1 MRAAW
6 VTSTDALRQ
15 RLAQP
20 AQVAAQDETAEMKP
34 YLESFLAHLRLL
46 VGIPFEYLVP
56 DSRLLP
62 DESARFFYVDRSWTD
77 RLVDGV
83 ISVGKAGT
91 REQAHHQA
99 HATDVAT
106 TLDHSEWQVR
116 SRQRGLGDAV
126 PDSDIDPGVTIT
138 GFLLRSAAV
147 SGWPQMEVR
156 AFSEVLPAY
165 PSDQA
170 MEAARLPLLRLERLS
185 PAVLVALFAGV
196 PKLVWLEEPHHGVQ
210 FGVKHEAGKVVVFRR
225 ERSGQADQTGGPI
238 QVPFR
243 TGGKNVVH
251 VAKLRER
258 LNDAA
263 TSDADMPAQTGAA
276 MFALEVL
283 DLPWRQR
290 FQSTGAYPYTA
301 GQGGFS
307 SQFQVA
313 VKAVDL
319 QVLATVERLVRP

>member
-6 VTSTDALRQ
+6 VTATDALRD
-15 RLAQP
+15 RLVQP
-20 AQVAAQDETAEMKP
+20 AQVAPADETAELKP

-46 VGIPFEYLVP
+46 VGVPFEYLVP

-62 DESARFFYVDRSWTD
+62 DESIRFFYLDRSWTD

-83 ISVGKAGT
+83 ISVGKIGS

-99 HATDVAT
+99 HATQVDTA
-106 TLDHSEWQVR
+106 LDHAEWQVR

-126 PDSDIDPGVTIT
+126 PDSDVDPGVVIT
-138 GFLLRSAAV
+138 GFLLRSAVV
-147 SGWPQMEVR
+147 SGWPQLEAR
-156 AFSEVLPAY
+156 AFDRVLPES
-165 PSDQA
+165 PSEQD
-170 MEAARLPLLRLERLS
+170 MEAARLQLLRLERLS

-210 FGVKHEAGKVVVFRR
+210 FGVKHEDSRIVVFRR
-225 ERSGQADQTGGPI
+225 TPTGEADQTGAPI

-243 TGGKNVVH
+243 QGGRNVIH

-258 LNDAA
+258 LNVGGGL
-263 TSDADMPAQTGAA
+263 PVQTGAA

-290 FQSTGAYPYTA
+290 FQSTGANPVTA
-301 GQGGFS
+301 GHGGFS
-307 SQFQVA
+307 STFTVA
-313 VKAVDL
+313 ARALDP
-319 QVLATVERLVRP
+319 QVLQTVERLVDQ

>member
-6 VTSTDALRQ
+6 VTSTDALRD
-15 RLAQP
+15 RLVQP
-20 AQVAAQDETAEMKP
+20 AQVTTTDETAELKP

-46 VGIPFEYLVP
+46 VTVPFEYLVP

-62 DESARFFYVDRSWTD
+62 DESIRFLYLDRSWTD

-83 ISVGKAGT
+83 VSVGKIGS

-99 HATDVAT
+99 HATQVDTA
-106 TLDHSEWQVR
+106 LDHAEWQVR

-126 PDSDIDPGVTIT
+126 ADSDIEPGVTIT

-156 AFSEVLPAY
+156 AFDRVLEANPTEQ
-165 PSDQA
+165 D
-170 MEAARLPLLRLERLS
+170 MEDARLPLLRLERLS
-185 PAVLVALFAGV
+185 PAVVLALFAGV

-210 FGVKHEAGKVVVFRR
+210 FGVKHEGGHVVVFRR
-225 ERSGQADQTGGPI
+225 TRNGQADQTGDPVR
-238 QVPFR
+238 VPLR

-258 LNDAA
+258 LDAA
-263 TSDADMPAQTGAA
+263 ARTDTDMPLQTGSA

-290 FQSTGAYPYTA
+290 FQSTGAHPVTV

-307 SQFQVA
+307 STFTVA
-313 VKAVDL
+313 AKSLDAQLL
-319 QVLATVERLVRP
+319 QTVERLVEP

>member
-1 MRAAW
+1 MRTAW
-6 VTSTDALRQ
+6 VTASDALRQ
-15 RLAQP
+15 RLVQP

-46 VGIPFEYLVP
+46 VGVPFEYLVP

-62 DESARFFYVDRSWTD
+62 DESIRFCYLDRSWTD

-83 ISVGKAGT
+83 ISVGKIGS

-99 HATDVAT
+99 HAAQVDTA
-106 TLDHSEWQVR
+106 LDHVEWQVR

-126 PDSDIDPGVTIT
+126 DDSDVDPGVTIT

-165 PSDQA
+165 PSEQA

-210 FGVKHEAGKVVVFRR
+210 FGVKHEAGKVVVYRR
-225 ERSGQADQTGGPI
+225 KGSGEAEQNVVPV

-243 TGGKNVVH
+243 QGGKNVVH
-251 VAKLRER
+251 VAELRER

-263 TSDADMPAQTGAA
+263 AGDPNMPAQTGAA

-290 FQSTGAYPYTA
+290 FQSTGAHPVTA
-301 GQGGFS
+301 GHGGFS

-313 VKAVDL
+313 VKAVDP
-319 QVLATVERLVRP
+319 QVLAKIEGLVQ